1 MTNKACNLEV
11 YRNGVLS
18 KIYYKP
24 TIKKAN
30 EDKKEMKENML
41 PEERLLTK
49 FKIKKI

>member
-11 YRNGVLS
+11 YRNGILS

-30 EDKKEMKENML
+30 EDKKEMKKSML
-41 PEERLLTK
+41 DEEKLITK

>member
-11 YRNGVLS
+11 YRNGILS
-18 KIYYKP
+18 KIYYQP

-30 EDKKEMKENML
+30 EEKKEMKENMS

>member
-11 YRNGVLS
+11 YRNGILS
-18 KIYYKP
+18 KIYYQP

-30 EDKKEMKENML
+30 EEKKQIKEKML